1 MAGTARESEGS
12 TYAPGSLIAWALGQG
27 MSREAALG
35 IAPEKSEREEL
46 LEVKLADLL
55 GRLAGSRPL
64 SIGSLDSHRD
74 ARYSVAE
81 IEELRR
87 FLG

>member
-1 MAGTARESEGS
+1 MAGTARKSEGS

-46 LEVKLADLL
+46 LEVRLADLL
-55 GRLAGSRPL
+55 KRLTNSKALIGSR
-64 SIGSLDSHRD
+64 RE
-74 ARYSVAE
+74 ATYTVAE
-81 IEELRR
+81 IEELRKL
-87 FLG
+87 LG